1 MSKWKNNSVIAF
13 VVLAIMAM
21 AYFLYLTFSS
31 DRNDENENIF
41 LQDIAKVDSAA
52 TELNEKEII
61 LYNDTKL
68 KFKDLPQELQKKI
81 RNEQMVAHVKI
92 NTLLKEYVI
101 NYHLAKTNNKGKEV
115 DPKNLPK
122 IDILKEMGVDVKVI
136 DQIYEQNKHQFPKNH
151 DPAQVKADMTVKLVS
166 NKIYEFYQ
174 TYLNEIYLKEDLSL
188 PSFPQFPESWTQ
200 TKVTQSYGNQDA
212 PFHLVWVGS
221 YTDVNSKLIKE
232 DIGLLVKKYGLKEL
246 KVSFIPF
253 SNGTWDLNQKLNALA
268 LCVKKEKGEKNFW
281 SYHTQAL
288 NHGKDLVA
296 ADPKAVDKAI
306 EFARKVMSEIDF
318 PQEEQNQI
326 IECADNKN
334 KQNPIFLDL
343 LRAKKELSFI
353 PDQKIPFFILNGR
366 LLDLDGSRVFRS
378 VDQSIQNIQ
387 NKKKRK
393 SEGNKS

>member
-13 VVLAIMAM
+13 VVLTIMAM

-31 DRNDENENIF
+31 DRNEENENIF
-41 LQDIAKVDSAA
+41 LQDIAKVDSTA

-101 NYHLAKTNNKGKEV
+101 NYHLAKTNSKGREV

-188 PSFPQFPESWTQ
+188 PSFPQFPESWIPNESNSVLW
-200 TKVTQSYGNQDA
+200 KSRRS
-212 PFHLVWVGS
+212 LSSCVGRQL
-221 YTDVNSKLIKE
+221 YR
-232 DIGLLVKKYGLKEL
+232 
-246 KVSFIPF
+246 
-253 SNGTWDLNQKLNALA
+253 
-268 LCVKKEKGEKNFW
+268 C
-281 SYHTQAL
+281 
-288 NHGKDLVA
+288 
-296 ADPKAVDKAI
+296 
-306 EFARKVMSEIDF
+306 
-318 PQEEQNQI
+318 
-326 IECADNKN
+326 
-334 KQNPIFLDL
+334 
-343 LRAKKELSFI
+343 
-353 PDQKIPFFILNGR
+353 
-366 LLDLDGSRVFRS
+366 
-378 VDQSIQNIQ
+378 
-387 NKKKRK
+387 
-393 SEGNKS
+393 